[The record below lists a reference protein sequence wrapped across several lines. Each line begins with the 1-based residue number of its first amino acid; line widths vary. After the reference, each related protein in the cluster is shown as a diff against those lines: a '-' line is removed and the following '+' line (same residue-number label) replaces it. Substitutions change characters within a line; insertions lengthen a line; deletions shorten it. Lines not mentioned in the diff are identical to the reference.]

1 MEELICEV
9 TNYLIGQQGT
19 ISHPKSDGRVEIPQL
34 LIKKLGWDKKQTAY
48 IKFYNDELLVYTK
61 QIEDNSKN
69 IWIYRITNGR
79 IRIPVSV
86 LRSANLN
93 NKPLYLAI
101 GGENIIIKSK
111 TKSEKIQSFI
121 SSLSPEQIKLLYSV
135 FIPEYNIDNI
145 KIDKPDLVDNI
156 HSDAIKNMKNEEDSN
171 FLISVQNVD
180 KAIEERSSILE
191 DFKPELIL
199 PDITQ
204 PTVFKIV
211 GGPFTFPVIWSEN
224 CEELVLPSKGS
235 SDEYIQQLYIIPGI
249 RMLKKSMTIGF
260 LLVQESVFSNIREKV
275 LNNKKDF
282 PEIILWYD
290 SFVDGNFKVYLN
302 PSTDVDTNLIITA
315 QNLCKEPLKF
325 VEQNFRNEEFD
336 DVCSKQFPVLTSTS
350 NIRK

>member
-1 MEELICEV
+1 MEDLICEV

-19 ISHPKSDGRVEIPQL
+19 ISHPKSDGRVEIPQP

-48 IKFYNDELLVYTK
+48 IKFYNGELLVYTK
-61 QIEDNSKN
+61 KIEDSSKN
-69 IWIYRITNGR
+69 IWISRITNGR

-101 GGENIIIKSK
+101 GGENIIVKSK
-111 TKSEKIQSFI
+111 TKSEKIQNFL
-121 SSLSPEQIKLLYSV
+121 SSLNPEQIKLLYSA
-135 FIPEYNIDNI
+135 FIPEYNTENV
-145 KIDKPDLVDNI
+145 KIDESDLIENVY
-156 HSDAIKNMKNEEDSN
+156 SDVIKDVEKEEDSN
-171 FLISVQNVD
+171 FLNSVQDVD
-180 KAIEERSSILE
+180 KVLEEKSDNILE
-191 DFKPELIL
+191 SCEPELIL

-211 GGPFTFPVIWSEN
+211 GGPFTFPAIWSEN
-224 CEELVLPSKGS
+224 CGELVLPYKERCGG
-235 SDEYIQQLYIIPGI
+235 YQQLYIIPGI

-260 LLVQESVFSNIREKV
+260 LLVQESIFSNIREKV

-290 SFVDGNFKVYLN
+290 SFVDGSFKVYLN
-302 PSTDVDTNLIITA
+302 PSTDVDVNLITTA
-315 QNLCKEPLKF
+315 QNLCKEPLNF
-325 VEQNFRNEEFD
+325 IEQNFRYEEFD
-336 DVCSKQFPVLTSTS
+336 DVSSKQFPVLTSTY